1 MSCNLDIW
9 YINNNTKCECRV
21 YNRVVTTETEKIRW
35 TRIGRRWLVS
45 RGCAWSLG
53 KDHLCR
59 RARASL
65 LARLDGDQWWPYFDI
80 RTTMSGLLYTLLGL
94 AASTSLHCAVR
105 REISPCTCRQEEFS
119 SSVINPGQSAAAA
132 AAAAVAT
139 ATASNAGHHGGHG
152 ERIEVVCE
160 KMDSFEQVAGALR
173 GKFTAEQQIT
183 LRVAHSNLRDISRH
197 DFKELRMSITKL
209 ELNHDR
215 LGWVCKF
222 TCIERDLY
230 LVDLSV
236 VE

>member
-1 MSCNLDIW
+1 M
-9 YINNNTKCECRV
+9 V
-21 YNRVVTTETEKIRW
+21 
-35 TRIGRRWLVS
+35 GHQ
-45 RGCAWSLG
+45 RGCAWSLRIG
-53 KDHLCR
+53 EGSPVCG
-59 RARASL
+59 RARTFL
-65 LARLDGDQWWPYFDI
+65 LARLDGGSAWPYFDV

-139 ATASNAGHHGGHG
+139 ATANNAGHHGGHG

-222 TCIERDLY
+222 TCIERELFFFCIY
-230 LVDLSV
+230 QFYTYIL
-236 VE
+236 E